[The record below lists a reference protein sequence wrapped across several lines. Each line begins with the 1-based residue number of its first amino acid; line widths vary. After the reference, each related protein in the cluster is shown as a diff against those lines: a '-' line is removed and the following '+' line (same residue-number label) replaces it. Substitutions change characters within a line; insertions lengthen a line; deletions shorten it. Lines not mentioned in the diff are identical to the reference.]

1 MEEGKWGRTN
11 YIISCTLAYG
21 SDDTLLVHVYHTYA
35 CIHVIKNFNTKSCT
49 VPGCTHE
56 KLYSLSVIITQYM

>member
-21 SDDTLLVHVYHTYA
+21 SYDTLLVHVYHTYA
-35 CIHVIKNFNTKSCT
+35 CIFM
-49 VPGCTHE
+49 
-56 KLYSLSVIITQYM
+56 LSVILIQSHVQYLDAHIRNYIHLV